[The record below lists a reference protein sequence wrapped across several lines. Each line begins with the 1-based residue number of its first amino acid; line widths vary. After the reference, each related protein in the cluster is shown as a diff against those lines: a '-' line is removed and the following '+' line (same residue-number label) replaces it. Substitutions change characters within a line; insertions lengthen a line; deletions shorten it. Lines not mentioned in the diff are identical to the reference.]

1 MTLPAEFHAIAE
13 RVNNWGRWGAADEIG
28 TLNLVTDDVVRAAAA
43 EIRSGRRIPLA
54 LPLRE
59 DGVQTGLIPGRI
71 NPLHTMVQINQE
83 IFGPGTVACSDDAVT
98 MGLQAATHWDALT
111 HVSHSG
117 KLYNGRPSAT
127 ITPHGGAE
135 FSGIDK
141 ARHIVSR
148 GVLLD
153 VARARGVDRLDGGH
167 AVTPEDLEAAE
178 ELAGTRVRSGDIVL
192 VRTGQIQVC
201 LAGDKHAYGYPSP
214 GLSIRTPEWFHA
226 RDVAA
231 VANDTLTFEMF
242 PPEICGCPCTPWTW
256 WRWGCCRAR
265 TGISKSC
272 PQPVEKRAGTRSCC
286 RRCPS
291 RSPAR
296 RELPWLRSP
305 FSEQAFRCK
314 VGRRQRARR
323 RPTPAHPPRFPAPRE
338 PTPNQRPTLG
348 KGSRHR
354 NPRRPLAANR

>member
-1 MTLPAEFHAIAE
+1 MTLPAEFHDIAK
-13 RVNNWGRWGAADEIG
+13 RVNNWGRWGTDDEIG
-28 TLNLVTDDVVRAAAA
+28 TLNLITDEVVRQAAA
-43 EIRSGRRIPLA
+43 EVRTGRRVPLA
-54 LPLRE
+54 LPLQQ
-59 DGVQTGLIPGRI
+59 DGVQTGMIPGRV
-71 NPLHTMVQINQE
+71 NPLHAMVQINQE

-117 KLYNGRPSAT
+117 RLYNGRPADT

-153 VARARGVDRLDGGH
+153 VARARGVARLDGGH

-178 ELAGTRVRSGDIVL
+178 ELAGTRVRAGDIVL

-214 GLSIRTPEWFHA
+214 GLSIRTPQWFHA

-231 VANDTLTFEMF
+231 VANDTLTFEIF
-242 PPEICGCPCTPWTW
+242 PPEIEDLWLPVHALDLVEMGMLQGQNWNLEELSTACGEERRYTFLLSAMPEPFTGATGTPV
-256 WRWGCCRAR
+256 A
-265 TGISKSC
+265 
-272 PQPVEKRAGTRSCC
+272 PVAI
-286 RRCPS
+286 
-291 RSPAR
+291 
-296 RELPWLRSP
+296 L
-305 FSEQAFRCK
+305 
-314 VGRRQRARR
+314 
-323 RPTPAHPPRFPAPRE
+323 
-338 PTPNQRPTLG
+338 
-348 KGSRHR
+348 
-354 NPRRPLAANR
+354 